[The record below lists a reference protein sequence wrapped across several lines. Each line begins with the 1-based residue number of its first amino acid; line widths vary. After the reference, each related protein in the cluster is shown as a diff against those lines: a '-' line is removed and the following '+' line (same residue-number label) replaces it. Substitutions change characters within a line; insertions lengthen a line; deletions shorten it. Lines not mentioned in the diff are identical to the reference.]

1 MKIKVLLFLS
11 IFCIFTAEAQI
22 KNNPAVGVDLKYDA
36 INKYIHMTI
45 VNNEQDTVHIS
56 CSPLNGS
63 VININFL
70 KKDQADG
77 ITGDASNFGL
87 GTHYQ
92 QRLIKLAP
100 KEVYKYT
107 YEFGKYTEY
116 EYSKSSFNRI
126 RFNYNIRY
134 FIFHYGKGTYEMK
147 FLKGEKF
154 FKR

>member
-22 KNNPAVGVDLKYDA
+22 KNNPDIGVDLRYDA

-45 VNNEQDTVHIS
+45 VNNEQDTVNIS
-56 CSPLNGS
+56 CSPLTGS

-70 KKDQADG
+70 KKDEADD
-77 ITGDASNFGL
+77 INGDANNIGL

-92 QRLIKLAP
+92 QHFIKLAP

-107 YEFGKYTEY
+107 YEFGTYPAYKYR
-116 EYSKSSFNRI
+116 KSSFNRI
-126 RFNYNIRY
+126 RFNYNITY
-134 FIFHYGKGTYEMK
+134 YIIHYGKGTFEQK